1 MNNIIKI
8 YGKPAPHKNIFQYS
22 RSIWEFAKCK
32 YDTFVLSH
40 THINRL
46 GVTKEKRQQQIV
58 VSLTSYPGRIGIVDK
73 CIKTLLK
80 QTIKPDHVILVLA
93 DEQFEQKEKELP
105 ARLLELQQYG
115 LEIIWSKDIRSY
127 KKIIPIYNKWKDHI
141 IITVDDDNYY
151 KRTWL
156 ERLYKSYM
164 KNPTYIHCNIAK
176 RFEFDTK
183 GNLFWTQSSR
193 VYYKSPTILNSLV
206 GCGGVLYPPNSLYED
221 VIKDS
226 IFMEIAPTNDDL
238 WLWAMSI
245 LKGTPTMVIDKPD
258 IWSKIV
264 EGTINSGLSYFNH
277 GQGSPFINQL
287 EAIINKYPRIVDLLK
302 DEYAK

>member
-1 MNNIIKI
+1 M
-8 YGKPAPHKNIFQYS
+8 F
-22 RSIWEFAKCK
+22 
-32 YDTFVLSH
+32 
-40 THINRL
+40 
-46 GVTKEKRQQQIV
+46 
-58 VSLTSYPGRIGIVDK
+58 SLLDQ
-73 CIKTLLK
+73 LK
-80 QTIKPDHVILVLA
+80 Q
-93 DEQFEQKEKELP
+93 
-105 ARLLELQQYG
+105 
-115 LEIIWSKDIRSY
+115 
-127 KKIIPIYNKWKDHI
+127 NK
-141 IITVDDDNYY
+141 
-151 KRTWL
+151 
-156 ERLYKSYM
+156 
-164 KNPTYIHCNIAK
+164 YIQDFNIAK

-193 VYYKSPTILNSLV
+193 IYYKNPTILNSLV

-226 IFMEIAPTNDDL
+226 LFMEIAPTNDDL

-258 IWSKIV
+258 IWSKVV

-287 EAIINKYPRIVDLLK
+287 EAIINQYPRIVDLLK